1 MNLEELL
8 NKAVK
13 KAVKQAKLELYPVG
27 SYWLTEGSQ
36 NPADV
41 IEGGVWEKVNNR
53 FLLGADSEH
62 PAGSTGGKGEH
73 SHLYGIELAWWFG
86 AAGGEGSSSVGVL
99 TGGKKNAT
107 AGFSSAGRSQDQVL
121 NKVDAQSKEKLTVTP
136 GHQQSITTTSE
147 ESLYPLYRAVN
158 IWRRTS

>member
-8 NKAVK
+8 NKAVE

-41 IEGGVWEKVNNR
+41 IGGGVWEKVGNR

-62 PAGSTGGKGEH
+62 PAGSTGGEEKHTLTVSEMP
-73 SHLYGIELAWWFG
+73 SHNHQVSKQVFMISNPSGAFVINDKSFDALAATDNANASYGTSCTSDQKSSILANS
-86 AAGGEGSSSVGVL
+86 GSSQAHNNVP
-99 TGGKKNAT
+99 
-107 AGFSSAGRSQDQVL
+107 Q
-121 NKVDAQSKEKLTVTP
+121 
-136 GHQQSITTTSE
+136 
-147 ESLYPLYRAVN
+147 YRAVN

>member
-8 NKAVK
+8 NKAVE

-41 IEGGVWEKVNNR
+41 IGGGVWEKIYNR

-62 PAGSTGGKGEH
+62 PAGSTGGEEKHTLTVSEMP
-73 SHLYGIELAWWFG
+73 SHNHQVSKNVFMISNPSGAFAINDKSFDALAATDNASTSYGTSCTSDQKLSILANN
-86 AAGGEGSSSVGVL
+86 GSSQAHNNVP
-99 TGGKKNAT
+99 
-107 AGFSSAGRSQDQVL
+107 Q
-121 NKVDAQSKEKLTVTP
+121 
-136 GHQQSITTTSE
+136 
-147 ESLYPLYRAVN
+147 YRAVN

>member
-8 NKAVK
+8 NKAVE

-27 SYWLTEGSQ
+27 SYWLTEGTQ

-41 IEGGVWEKVNNR
+41 IGGVWEKVNNR

-62 PAGSTGGKGEH
+62 PAGSTGGEEKHTLTVSEMP
-73 SHLYGIELAWWFG
+73 SHKHQVSKQVFMISNPSVAFTINDSNFDALAATDC
-86 AAGGEGSSSVGVL
+86 AA
-99 TGGKKNAT
+99 A
-107 AGFSSAGRSQDQVL
+107 SAGTSCT
-121 NKVDAQSKEKLTVTP
+121 DAQRETIVANMGGSQAHNNVP
-136 GHQQSITTTSE
+136 Q
-147 ESLYPLYRAVN
+147 YRAVN